1 MHQMFGILIV
11 LTGLIFSAQASAG
24 EHPRGGERVQV
35 AAVDPI
41 VTQSLAL
48 TAGRPFDRRYEPQVV
63 NVTTPHE
70 PGTVIV
76 DTARKFL
83 YLVQENGTALR
94 YGVGVARAGFEWTGT
109 ERVSRKVE
117 WPGWTPPAAM
127 RRREPNLPAFMPGGI
142 ENPLGARALYLG
154 STLYRLH
161 GTADPSTIG
170 QNISSGC
177 IRLRNQDVVDLYE
190 RVPVGAKVIVF

>member
-1 MHQMFGILIV
+1 MHQMFGIFVI
-11 LTGLIFSAQASAG
+11 LTGLMFSAQASAG
-24 EHPRGGERVQV
+24 EQSRAGERIQI
-35 AAVDPI
+35 AAIDPI
-41 VTQSLAL
+41 VAQSLAQ
-48 TAGRPFDRRYEPQVV
+48 TAARPFDQRYEPQIV

-83 YLVQENGTALR
+83 YLVQENGTAIR

-109 ERVSRKVE
+109 ERVTRKVE
-117 WPGWTPPAAM
+117 WPGWTPPAEM
-127 RRREPNLPAFMPGGI
+127 RRREPDLPAFMPGGI

-161 GTADPSTIG
+161 GTADPASIG
-170 QNISSGC
+170 RNISSGC

-190 RVPVGAKVIVF
+190 RVPIGATVIVF

>member
-11 LTGLIFSAQASAG
+11 LSGLIFSAQAGASEPG
-24 EHPRGGERVQV
+24 RRGERVQI

-41 VTQSLAL
+41 VTQSIVQSAS
-48 TAGRPFDRRYEPQVV
+48 RPFDPRYEPQVV
-63 NVTTPHE
+63 HVTTSYG
-70 PGTVIV
+70 PGTVLV
-76 DTARKFL
+76 DTTRKFL

-109 ERVSRKVE
+109 ERVTRKVE
-117 WPGWTPPAAM
+117 WPSWRPPAAM
-127 RRREPNLPAFMPGGI
+127 RRREPTLPAFMPGGI
-142 ENPLGARALYLG
+142 DNALGARALYLG

-161 GTADPSTIG
+161 GTANPSTIG

-177 IRLRNQDVVDLYE
+177 IRLRNQDIVDLYE
-190 RVPVGAKVIVF
+190 RVPVGATVVVF

>member
-1 MHQMFGILIV
+1 MNQMFGIFFILA
-11 LTGLIFSAQASAG
+11 GMIFSAQASAS
-24 EHPRGGERVQV
+24 EPRHSNAPFQI

-41 VTQSLAL
+41 VTDSIAQ
-48 TAGRPFDRRYEPQVV
+48 TAARPFDRRYEPQVV
-63 NVTTPHE
+63 NVTTDYG

-76 DTARKFL
+76 DTNRKFL
-83 YLVQENGTALR
+83 YLVQENGTAIR
-94 YGVGVARAGFEWTGT
+94 YGVGVARAGFEWTGI
-109 ERVSRKVE
+109 ERVTRKVE

-127 RRREPNLPAFMPGGI
+127 RRREPNLPAFMPGGVD
-142 ENPLGARALYLG
+142 NPLGARALYLG

-161 GTADPSTIG
+161 GTANPSTIG

-190 RVPVGAKVIVF
+190 RVPVGATVVVF